1 VFSRDVNVHDVDAR
15 HYVNLRRL
23 LEPEYQAYRSGG
35 GKALPLVVILD
46 KGKPIKAVRADRGRV
61 PLADLRWY
69 GPGAMERARKENGG
83 AFLLAVE
90 LATARTALREI
101 EERVKLGEDGVA
113 QALHVARV
121 IQAHVGEGIYLA
133 PRVLQGVPVP
143 SYEAV
148 QRTFDLL
155 YPDDRS
161 VVVYVFDRTEIHTS
175 LIAVKRRGD
184 ITELTSHLAIGGEVR
199 DWHRDYPR
207 LLQAVER
214 RCAKPH
220 IGVFIELA
228 AWQRIATGASSVSR
242 ELAQRTVVFD
252 PAPPWLMG
260 MVAADAGAQ
269 VAKVGFGLLSRFVPD
284 NVMKMAK
291 DVAQTAAERGPFAL
305 LGFNPFA
312 VAGQLLR
319 LRRPPAD

>member
-1 VFSRDVNVHDVDAR
+1 MFSRDVNIHDIDAR
-15 HYVNLRRL
+15 HYVNLRHL
-23 LEPEYQAYRSGG
+23 LEPEYHAYRANS

-46 KGKPIKAVRADRGRV
+46 QGRPIKAVRADRGRV
-61 PLADLRWY
+61 PLADLKWY
-69 GPGAMERARKENGG
+69 GSGAMEKARKENGG
-83 AFLLAVE
+83 AFLLAIE
-90 LATARTALREI
+90 LATARTVLREI
-101 EERVKLGEDGVA
+101 EERVRLGEDGVA

-121 IQAHVGEGIYLA
+121 IHGHMGQGIYLA
-133 PRVLQGVPVP
+133 PRVLGGVPVP

-161 VVVYVFDRTEIHTS
+161 VVVYVFERTGIHTS
-175 LIAVKRRGD
+175 LIAAKRRGD
-184 ITELTSHLAIGGEVR
+184 ITELTSHLASAGDVH

-207 LLQAVER
+207 LLQAAER
-214 RCAKPH
+214 RCGKPH
-220 IGVFIELA
+220 IGVFIDLG

-242 ELAQRTVVFD
+242 ELATRGLILD
-252 PAPPWLMG
+252 PTPPWLMG
-260 MVAADAGAQ
+260 LVAADAGAQ

-291 DVAQTAAERGPFAL
+291 DVAQTAAEKGPFAL
-305 LGFNPFA
+305 LGFNPFD

-319 LRRPPAD
+319 LRRPPAE

>member
-1 VFSRDVNVHDVDAR
+1 VFSRDVNIHDVDAR
-15 HYVNLRRL
+15 HYLNLRRL
-23 LEPEYQAYRSGG
+23 LEPEYHAYRSGG
-35 GKALPLVVILD
+35 GRALPLVLILD
-46 KGKPIKAVRADRGRV
+46 KGRPIKAVRADRGRV
-61 PLADLRWY
+61 PLGDVKWY
-69 GPGAMERARKENGG
+69 GPGALERARQENGG
-83 AFLLAVE
+83 AFLLAIE

-121 IQAHVGEGIYLA
+121 IQAHVGQGIYLS

-143 SYEAV
+143 SYDAV

-155 YPDDRS
+155 YPDERS
-161 VVVYVFDRTEIHTS
+161 VVVYVFEGHEIHTS

-184 ITELTSHLAIGGEVR
+184 ITELTSHQALGGDVR
-199 DWHRDYPR
+199 DWRRDYPR
-207 LLQAVER
+207 LLQAAER

-220 IGVFIELA
+220 LGIFIDLA
-228 AWQRIATGASSVSR
+228 AWQRIAGGASSVSR
-242 ELAQRTVVFD
+242 ELAQRTVILD

-260 MVAADAGAQ
+260 LVAADAGAQ

-284 NVMKMAK
+284 NVMKVAK
-291 DVAQTAAERGPFAL
+291 DVAREAAEKGPFAL

-319 LRRPPAD
+319 LRRPPAE

>member
-1 VFSRDVNVHDVDAR
+1 MFSRDVSIHDIDAR

-23 LEPEYQAYRSGG
+23 LEPEYHAYRADG

-46 KGKPIKAVRADRGRV
+46 KGRPIKAVRADRGRV
-61 PLADLRWY
+61 PLAELKWY
-69 GPGAMERARKENGG
+69 GPGALEKARQENGG

-90 LATARTALREI
+90 LATARTVLREL

-113 QALHVARV
+113 QALHVARA
-121 IQAHVGEGIYLA
+121 IHDHMGQGIYLS
-133 PRVLQGVPVP
+133 PRVLGGVPVP
-143 SYEAV
+143 SYDAI

-161 VVVYVFDRTEIHTS
+161 VVVYVFERQEIYTS

-184 ITELTSHLAIGGEVR
+184 LTELTSHLPGAGAIG

-207 LLQAVER
+207 LLQAAER

-220 IGVFIELA
+220 LGVFIDLA
-228 AWQRIATGASSVSR
+228 CWQRIASGASSVSR
-242 ELAQRTVVFD
+242 ELAAKNLVLD
-252 PAPPWLMG
+252 PAPPWLLG
-260 MVAADAGAQ
+260 LVAADAGAQ
-269 VAKVGFGLLSRFVPD
+269 VAKVGLGLLSRFVPST
-284 NVMKMAK
+284 VMKAAK
-291 DVAQTAAERGPFAL
+291 DVAQAAAEKGPFAL
-305 LGFNPFA
+305 LGFNPFD

-319 LRRPPAD
+319 LRRPPAE

>member
-1 VFSRDVNVHDVDAR
+1 VFSRDVNLHDIDAR
-15 HYVNLRRL
+15 HYVNLRHL
-23 LEPEYQAYRSGG
+23 LEPEYQAYRGNG

-46 KGKPIKAVRADRGRV
+46 QGRPIKAVRADRGRV
-61 PLADLRWY
+61 PLADLKWY
-69 GPGAMERARKENGG
+69 GPGALEKARKENGG
-83 AFLLAVE
+83 AFLLAIE
-90 LATARTALREI
+90 LGTARTVLREI
-101 EERVKLGEDGVA
+101 EERVRLTEDGVA

-121 IQAHVGEGIYLA
+121 IHDHMGQGIYLT
-133 PRVLQGVPVP
+133 PRVLAGVPVP
-143 SYEAV
+143 SFEAI

-161 VVVYVFDRTEIHTS
+161 VVVYVFERNEIHTS

-184 ITELTSHLAIGGEVR
+184 ITELTSHVAAAGDVH
-199 DWHRDYPR
+199 DWHRDYSR
-207 LLQAVER
+207 LLQAAER

-220 IGVFIELA
+220 IGVFIELG

-242 ELAQRTVVFD
+242 ELATKSLVLD
-252 PAPPWLMG
+252 PAPPWLLG

-291 DVAQTAAERGPFAL
+291 DVATTAAEKGPFAL

-312 VAGQLLR
+312 LAGQLLR
-319 LRRPPAD
+319 LRRPPAE